1 LDAHGGNYTCDP
13 AGTCEFTTQ
22 LTFPLIIILTYNF
35 LVNSIPEGPYP
46 RNILAGQLRRDFVVL
61 PNGQVCL
68 DVPGGNLLYAA
79 AGLAVWE
86 PSPPPGLV
94 ARVGEDYPQDWLAE
108 FSAHGFDVRGI
119 NVLDHPVDLRSFYAY
134 RDPTQRVED
143 DPMGYFS
150 SLGQPFPKAL
160 LGYQADAAQPDSR
173 TRLSTTSLRQADLI
187 SEYME
192 ATAAHICPL
201 DFLSHSLLPAILRQA
216 GFTFITLDPPAGYMT
231 PSFRDD
237 VASIITGLNAFLPS
251 EEEARGLFHGRST
264 DLLEISETLASYGC
278 EIIVIKRGEG
288 GQLVYDSA
296 TRKHYEV
303 PAYDVERVDP
313 TGVGDA
319 FCGGFLAGYRRTFD
333 PVQAAIHGNIS
344 ASLVMEGQ
352 GPFFALDSL
361 PSLAQARLEALS
373 QTVREM

>member
-1 LDAHGGNYTCDP
+1 MD
-13 AGTCEFTTQ
+13 
-22 LTFPLIIILTYNF
+22 
-35 LVNSIPEGPYP
+35 SIREGPYP

-61 PNGQVCL
+61 PNGQTCL

-86 PSPPPGLV
+86 SSPPPGLV
-94 ARVGEDYPQDWLAE
+94 ARVGEDYPPDWLVE
-108 FSAHGFDVRGI
+108 FSAHGFDVRGVR
-119 NVLDHPVDLRSFYAY
+119 VLDQPVDLRSFYAY
-134 RDPTQRVED
+134 RDPSQRVEE

-160 LGYQADAAQPDSR
+160 LGYQPDTAKPDSR
-173 TRLSTTSLRQADLI
+173 TRLSSKSLHQIDLI
-187 SEYME
+187 PEYLE

-201 DFLSHSLLPAILRQA
+201 DFLTHSLLPAILRQA

-231 PSFRDD
+231 PSFRED

-251 EEEARGLFHGRST
+251 EEEVRSLFYGRST
-264 DLLEISETLASYGC
+264 DLFEMAEELASFGC
-278 EIIVIKRGEG
+278 EIIVIKRGVR
-288 GQLVYDSA
+288 GQLLYDSA
-296 TRKHYEV
+296 TRKHYEI
-303 PAYDVERVDP
+303 PAYDVSIVDP

-333 PVQAAIHGNIS
+333 PVQAAVHGNIS

-373 QTVREM
+373 QTVREL

>member
-1 LDAHGGNYTCDP
+1 MD
-13 AGTCEFTTQ
+13 
-22 LTFPLIIILTYNF
+22 
-35 LVNSIPEGPYP
+35 SIPEGSYP

-61 PNGQVCL
+61 PNGQICL

-86 PSPPPGLV
+86 PSQPPGLV
-94 ARVGEDYPQDWLAE
+94 ARVGEDYPQEWLSE
-108 FSAHGFDVRGI
+108 FSAQGFDVRGVH
-119 NVLDHPVDLRSFYAY
+119 VLDQPVDLRSFFAY
-134 RDPTQRVED
+134 QDPTQRVEE

-150 SLGQPFPKAL
+150 SIGQPFPKAL
-160 LGYQADAAQPDSR
+160 LGYQADSAKPDSR
-173 TRLSTTSLRQADLI
+173 TRLSLISLRQVDLI
-187 SEYME
+187 PEYLE

-201 DFLSHSLLPAILRQA
+201 DFLTHSLLPEVR
-216 GFTFITLDPPAGYMT
+216 
-231 PSFRDD
+231 S
-237 VASIITGLNAFLPS
+237 
-251 EEEARGLFHGRST
+251 LFHGRST
-264 DLLEISETLASYGC
+264 DLLEMAETLASYGC
-278 EIIVIKRGEG
+278 EIIVIKRGVR
-288 GQLVYDSA
+288 GQHLYDSA

-303 PAYDVERVDP
+303 PAYDVEIIDP

-361 PSLAQARLEALS
+361 PSLAQARLGALS

>member
-1 LDAHGGNYTCDP
+1 MD
-13 AGTCEFTTQ
+13 
-22 LTFPLIIILTYNF
+22 
-35 LVNSIPEGPYP
+35 SIPEGPYP

-61 PNGQVCL
+61 PDGQICL

-86 PSPPPGLV
+86 SSPPPGLV
-94 ARVGEDYPQDWLAE
+94 ARVGEDYPQEWLAN
-108 FSAHGFDVRGI
+108 FSVHGFDVRGI
-119 NVLDHPVDLRSFYAY
+119 QVLDQPVDLRSFYAY
-134 RDPTQRVED
+134 QDPTQRVEE

-160 LGYQADAAQPDSR
+160 LGYQADSANPDSR
-173 TRLSTTSLRQADLI
+173 TRLSLTSLRQVDLI
-187 SEYME
+187 PEYLE

-201 DFLSHSLLPAILRQA
+201 DYLTHSLLPAILRQA
-216 GFTFITLDPPAGYMT
+216 GFTFITLDPPAGYMN
-231 PSFRDD
+231 PSFRED

-251 EEEARGLFHGRST
+251 EEEVRSLFHGRST
-264 DLLEISETLASYGC
+264 DLLEMAETLASYGC
-278 EIIVIKRGEG
+278 EIIVIKRGVR
-288 GQLVYDSA
+288 GQLLYDSA

-303 PAYDVERVDP
+303 PAYDVESVDP